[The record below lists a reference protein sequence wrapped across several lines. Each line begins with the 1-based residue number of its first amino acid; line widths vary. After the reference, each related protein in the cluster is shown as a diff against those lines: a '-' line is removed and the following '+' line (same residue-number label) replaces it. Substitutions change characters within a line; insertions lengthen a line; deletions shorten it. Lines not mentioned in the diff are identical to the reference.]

1 MHGVQAAQLPDA
13 EVEAELAG
21 PGRVQE
27 VLPLVRQAY
36 RAPGDPLVARQ
47 TRSERRARR
56 AAQAESRAALE
67 RAPQQRAPQ
76 QQQQQARPTAVPAH
90 TDGHHVPGRGATR
103 FISESWGEL
112 KKVDW
117 PGQQQLVQGTAVV
130 LIACLVTGVYLFLAD
145 ELFRRFVQHVLLGG

>member
-1 MHGVQAAQLPDA
+1 
-13 EVEAELAG
+13 
-21 PGRVQE
+21 
-27 VLPLVRQAY
+27 
-36 RAPGDPLVARQ
+36 VARQ

-67 RAPQQRAPQ
+67 RSPQQRQPQ
-76 QQQQQARPTAVPAH
+76 PQQQQARPAPAPAQA
-90 TDGHHVPGRGATR
+90 DGRHVPGEGGKR
-103 FISESWGEL
+103 FVSESWAEL

-117 PGQQQLVQGTAVV
+117 PGQHQLVQGTAVV